1 MQAISQILLKTN
13 IFSGNAFVVMMTS
26 HHCKGN
32 QPMTNEERDRA
43 MDFVIESLAG
53 LTVNG
58 QKQSVRLEKLIES
71 QEKATYRL
79 DRYERIM
86 KMVIRAGR
94 RERRTRREND
104 DRLAR
109 ALVELT
115 EAHKR
120 TEDSIAH
127 TDTKLD
133 ALVDIVRKG
142 LNGN

>member
-1 MQAISQILLKTN
+1 
-13 IFSGNAFVVMMTS
+13 
-26 HHCKGN
+26 
-32 QPMTNEERDRA
+32 MTNEERDRA

-58 QKQSVRLEKLIES
+58 QKQSARLEKLIES

-86 KMVIRAGR
+86 KMIIRAGR

-104 DRLAR
+104 DHLAK

-115 EAHKR
+115 QAHKR

-127 TDTKLD
+127 TNTKLD

>member
-1 MQAISQILLKTN
+1 
-13 IFSGNAFVVMMTS
+13 
-26 HHCKGN
+26 
-32 QPMTNEERDRA
+32 MTNEERDRA

-58 QKQSVRLEKLIES
+58 QKQSSRLDKLIES
-71 QEKATYRL
+71 QEKTTHRL

-86 KMVIRAGR
+86 KMMIRAGR
-94 RERRTRREND
+94 RERRMRREND
-104 DRLAR
+104 DRLAQ
-109 ALVELT
+109 ALIELA

-120 TEDSIAH
+120 TEDSIVH

-133 ALVDIVRKG
+133 ALVDIVRQR